1 MGVYFTVPLIHH
13 KKKKMIEGFLVID
26 KPEGITSADVVR
38 VVKRVLRVKKV
49 GYIGTL
55 DPIATGVLPVGM
67 GRATRLFPFLEKQ
80 DKTYDAVMTLGVE
93 TDTQDKTGAHLA
105 TADPSG
111 VTEEMVKE
119 AMAGFTGDI
128 MQVPPM
134 YSAKK
139 IDGERLYGLARRGI
153 TVEREPNPARVS
165 ELRFISKNG
174 PNVRFITTVSTGCY
188 VRTLCHDIGEKLGVH
203 AHLSALIRVKAG
215 HFTIEESIPLSRI
228 EEGGI
233 DAAKEK
239 LLSLS
244 NGLGNLSRAVI
255 ISHAHDRVRNGM
267 PIGVS
272 DIVKYDDIPG
282 APFVRVEDKAGDLIC
297 VGVKKGAPLAGFPFT
312 NIQPKKVLF

>member
-1 MGVYFTVPLIHH
+1 
-13 KKKKMIEGFLVID
+13 MIEGFLVID
-26 KPEGITSADVVR
+26 KPEGMTSADVVR

-93 TDTQDKTGAHLA
+93 TDTQDKTGAPLA

-119 AMAGFTGDI
+119 AMAAFTGDI

-165 ELRFISKNG
+165 ELRFVSKDG
-174 PNVRFITTVSTGCY
+174 PNARFVATVSTGCY
-188 VRTLCHDIGEKLGVH
+188 VRTLCHDIGNKLGVYG
-203 AHLSALIRVKAG
+203 HLSSLIRVKAG
-215 HFTIEESIPLSRI
+215 HFTIEDSIPLAEI
-228 EEGGI
+228 EKGGWE
-233 DAAKEK
+233 AASKK

-244 NGLGNLSRAVI
+244 DGLGHLSRAVI
-255 ISHAHDRVRNGM
+255 IPHAEDRVRNGM

-272 DIVKYDDIPG
+272 DIVRYDDISKE
-282 APFVRVEDKAGDLIC
+282 PFVRVEDKAGDLIC
-297 VGVKKGAPLAGFPFT
+297 VGAKKGAPLAGFPFT
-312 NIQPKKVLF
+312 NIQPKKVMF

>member
-1 MGVYFTVPLIHH
+1 
-13 KKKKMIEGFLVID
+13 MIEGFLVID

-38 VVKRVLRVKKV
+38 VIKRVLRVKKV

-80 DKTYDAVMTLGVE
+80 DKTYDAMMTLGVE
-93 TDTQDKTGAHLA
+93 TDTQDKTGAHVA

-119 AMAGFTGDI
+119 AMASFTGDI

-153 TVEREPNPARVS
+153 TVEREANPARVS
-165 ELRFISKNG
+165 ELRFISKDG
-174 PNVRFITTVSTGCY
+174 PNVRFVTTVSTGCY
-188 VRTLCHDIGEKLGVH
+188 VRTLCHDIGNKLGVH
-203 AHLSALIRVKAG
+203 GHLSALIRVKAG
-215 HFTIEESIPLSRI
+215 HFMIEDSIPLAKI
-228 EEGGI
+228 EEGGV
-233 DAAKEK
+233 DAANEK

-244 NGLGNLSRAVI
+244 NGLANFSRAVI
-255 ISHAHDRVRNGM
+255 ILHAEDRIRNGM

-282 APFVRVEDKAGDLIC
+282 APFVRVENKNGKLIC
-297 VGVKKGAPLAGFPFT
+297 VGVKRGEPLAGFPFT
-312 NIQPKKVLF
+312 TIQPKKVMF